1 MLKQYGCIR
10 VHECYELYETAVFL
24 RKRRWPKARGLA
36 AVAPTGGNIVNL
48 ADAGAMYDLHWNP
61 FTQATQDALAP
72 LMPGYGKVGNP
83 TDLTSAA
90 TGNQDFYRTA
100 LNTIVADPGVEVMI
114 PIVPSP
120 NRKDLGMTA
129 DIIKNCPKSAI
140 MLWVGGCTDDVNY
153 TRRDLIRE
161 GIPVYRDA
169 TPLTRAIRAAYDFG
183 QFVSRTRSGELTP
196 QRPANIDESRA
207 RVLLAGMGSSITE
220 REAKQILACYG
231 LPVTQEALACSA
243 EEAAQLAQK
252 AGAPVAMKIDS
263 PDIAHKT
270 EAGGVKLGVT
280 GRPAAE
286 AAYRDILQSAKQ
298 YAPHARMNGVQE
310 MAKPGV
316 EMMLGVVR
324 DPVFGAIV
332 VAGLGGIFVEVLK
345 DVSYRVAPVA
355 PAQAAEM
362 LEELRGK
369 KMLDGVRGMAP
380 RDREAL
386 IDAIVRLS
394 WFAHD
399 FRNEVAELDVNP
411 LVAYERGAGV
421 RLLDALIVRAP

>member
-1 MLKQYGCIR
+1 MCSS
-10 VHECYELYETAVFL
+10 
-24 RKRRWPKARGLA
+24 
-36 AVAPTGGNIVNL
+36 
-48 ADAGAMYDLHWNP
+48 DL
-61 FTQATQDALAP
+61 
-72 LMPGYGKVGNP
+72 
-83 TDLTSAA
+83 
-90 TGNQDFYRTA
+90 
-100 LNTIVADPGVEVMI
+100 
-114 PIVPSP
+114 
-120 NRKDLGMTA
+120 
-129 DIIKNCPKSAI
+129 
-140 MLWVGGCTDDVNY
+140 
-153 TRRDLIRE
+153 
-161 GIPVYRDA
+161 
-169 TPLTRAIRAAYDFG
+169 
-183 QFVSRTRSGELTP
+183 
-196 QRPANIDESRA
+196 
-207 RVLLAGMGSSITE
+207 
-220 REAKQILACYG
+220 
-231 LPVTQEALACSA
+231 LPVTQETLAVSA
-243 EEAAQLAQK
+243 QEAAELAEK

-270 EAGGVKLGVT
+270 EAGGVKLGVN
-280 GRPAAE
+280 GRQAAVE
-286 AAYRDILQSAKQ
+286 AYRDILRSAKQ
-298 YAPHARMNGVQE
+298 YAPHARINGVLVQE

-362 LEELRGK
+362 LQELRGK
-369 KMLDGVRGMAP
+369 KMLDGVRGMEP